1 MSTTLGDPAPP
12 DDGRTRGRWYDGPA
26 PRRHSGG
33 GLVFERLTAAHAERD
48 HAALMAG
55 VAYLRRWSDSDW
67 PADDFSVAENRE
79 ELGWHD
85 EEHEARIAFTY
96 SVLDASERRA
106 VGCVYLRPLRDMLL
120 TRGVEPPAG
129 PGWPGGD
136 TPCVRGWVRRD
147 EAEQLERRFL
157 AVTLDWLTGSDWAF
171 PELWWTAAS
180 DDTSQLAALDGLGW
194 TRELR
199 APMAGAQRDWVF
211 RAPQPR
217 PSS

>member
-1 MSTTLGDPAPP
+1 MSTTLGDPAAP
-12 DDGRTRGRWYDGPA
+12 DGGRTPGRWYAGPA
-26 PRRHSGG
+26 PQRHAGG
-33 GLVFERLTAAHAERD
+33 GLVLARLTAVHAERD
-48 HAALMAG
+48 HAALMAS

-67 PADDFSVAENRE
+67 PTDDFTVAENRE

-96 SVLDASERRA
+96 SVLDASEER
-106 VGCVYLRPLRDMLL
+106 VLGCVYLRPLRDMLR
-120 TRGVEPPAG
+120 TRSVEAPTG

-147 EAEQLERRFL
+147 EAARLEARSL
-157 AVTLDWLTGSDWAF
+157 AVTLGWLTGSSWAF
-171 PELWWTAAS
+171 AGLWWTAAG
-180 DDTSQLAALDGLGW
+180 DDAPQLAALDELGW

-199 APMAGAQRDWVF
+199 TPMAGAQRDWVF